1 MSLANCGDHHDDIIQ
16 NQEDELA
23 KKVTEMERAI
33 HHVMLNEKLQECFD
47 LLDQIQRTYRNYND
61 EYIKILDNYPN
72 QMDEFFEEFEQG
84 GLGVFKRFPED
95 QRERIQELY
104 EKETADAQAKLEA
117 EALKKWEEEKKAEEA
132 KQAEEAKEGG
142 GAKGKKPAPA
152 KGGKGGKDADKPN
165 LDVETLPVP
174 EIAAF
179 ESKMGQKYLVERS
192 LGDIAGTL
200 LTPAPTEEEQKQ

>member
-1 MSLANCGDHHDDIIQ
+1 
-16 NQEDELA
+16 
-23 KKVTEMERAI
+23 
-33 HHVMLNEKLQECFD
+33 
-47 LLDQIQRTYRNYND
+47 
-61 EYIKILDNYPN
+61 LDNYPN